1 LEADGTIG
9 SLASTHFSF
18 PGATSQGRLKR
29 ELDGWLERIAGENI
43 DYMLLVPV

>member
-1 LEADGTIG
+1 LERDGAIG
-9 SLASTHFSF
+9 AVASTHFSF

-29 ELDGWLERIAGENI
+29 ELDGWVERISRENI